1 MRTIQHNALLQAF
14 AKEKARE
21 NLNSKFGTRLLYY
34 ICILVM
40 YIFIMLSLI
49 LKKYM
54 VSFLVLAL
62 LSLVIAIILLLY
74 QGKVPVN
81 KYQPL
86 IRKLT
91 IRNKI
96 FKWLVSDKK
105 YSLRSIKKL
114 RGQIETE
121 LNNNKHVLFGK
132 KELRGQIE
140 TELNNNKHVLLKKII
155 ILLFKTIGP
164 TIIVVPAVI
173 REILDFYIFLF
184 LVAIIMI
191 LYFIYDLVRDDLY
204 GNTYYEYIL
213 SILDSIIFDLENT
226 GDNIPGKIKIEEIY
240 REELKE
246 LKQECKDNS

>member
-121 LNNNKHVLFGK
+121 LNNNKHVL
-132 KELRGQIE
+132 
-140 TELNNNKHVLLKKII
+140 LKKII